1 MTARQEGAQEGGVWE
16 GCRGQRFGPRQAIS
30 SRNAILKISR
40 TPRRW
45 DASPGGRLERGAAN
59 TCSIERHAMPQAE
72 IEDGGAAAAD
82 APASAL
88 ARVDSQGHAGR
99 PDRGQG
105 DLADAVGARPRVQP
119 GLVGQGCQEKGAR
132 RAKQW
137 ARVRLLEIVAR
148 HSQEPDHGAWPR
160 RALIGGPQRSACEKN
175 RRASA
180 RRLPGGA
187 AARRREIF
195 FFWRSHVRVGAWSGC
210 VCEGAGLGAP
220 DLAGPGVGSSLL
232 RRGARCCAGHLE
244 NAWQALNPPAL
255 VPSLSPPTPYRKPT
269 QPSPPSSIPPPASP
283 TARTTRPSTVEMANE
298 VSLPRAR
305 SRRPP

>member
-1 MTARQEGAQEGGVWE
+1 M
-16 GCRGQRFGPRQAIS
+16 
-30 SRNAILKISR
+30 
-40 TPRRW
+40 
-45 DASPGGRLERGAAN
+45 
-59 TCSIERHAMPQAE
+59 
-72 IEDGGAAAAD
+72 
-82 APASAL
+82 
-88 ARVDSQGHAGR
+88 
-99 PDRGQG
+99 
-105 DLADAVGARPRVQP
+105 QP
-119 GLVGQGCQEKGAR
+119 GLVGQEKGAR

-160 RALIGGPQRSACEKN
+160 RALIGGPQRSACEKTGGP
-175 RRASA
+175 A
-180 RRLPGGA
+180 RDGCLAERLRGGGSF
-187 AARRREIF
+187 F

-305 SRRPP
+305 SRRPPNRETAARPLCRRHRGCREKSLC